1 MAIILLQTNDVAK
14 NTIIGGNVDIDR
26 LLPSIKACQETMIRK
41 LLGIPL
47 YTKIC
52 NDYLAGGGAAGL
64 TGLYLTLYNDYLK
77 PMLIHGSSDIFLR
90 SGAYLV
96 SNNGITKSK
105 TPDADSISKEEV
117 DYLAQAS
124 RGLYRDYERDYRDW
138 IKVNGPS
145 IPEYDM
151 GIKTSDR
158 IVNVGG
164 WVLPRVRRC

>member
-1 MAIILLQTNDVAK
+1 MAIILLQTNDITK

-26 LLPSIKACQETMIRK
+26 LLPAVKACQETMIRK

-47 YTKIC
+47 YTKMT
-52 NDYLAGGGAAGL
+52 NDYLAGNGSAGF
-64 TGLYLTLYNDYLK
+64 TGLYLELYNDYIK

-145 IPEYDM
+145 IPEYSM
-151 GIKTSDR
+151 TIKTSDR

>member
-1 MAIILLQTNDVAK
+1 
-14 NTIIGGNVDIDR
+14 
-26 LLPSIKACQETMIRK
+26 MIRK

-47 YTKIC
+47 YTKIT

-64 TGLYLTLYNDYLK
+64 TGLYLELYNDYLK

-124 RGLYRDYERDYRDW
+124 RSLYRDYERDYRDW
-138 IKVNGPS
+138 IKVNGAN
-145 IPEYDM
+145 IPEY
-151 GIKTSDR
+151 SDALKASDK

-164 WVLPRVRRC
+164 WILPRTRRC